1 MRAVVFRLSL
11 CGLVAAL
18 ALSGQQA
25 APVFRAGSKVVEVQ
39 VTVLD
44 KKGNAVTG
52 LSAADFTIQDGGKTR
67 PIAFFRFDGEPPSP
81 PTSTPAPSD
90 TADRPAVVSNRADR
104 AGESPL
110 NICALVLDTLN
121 TPAEQNVQVRAQMM
135 RYLKAL
141 APRTRV
147 AIFSMGQELRVLH
160 DFTDDPASLRAR
172 LEKVTLGIPADS
184 ATDFTGSI
192 IEAEQLVKVFD
203 DFPGIIGILQNSL
216 AAESMAN
223 SASRARRLE
232 RSLGAMEALGKHLAG
247 IPGRKNLVWIG
258 AGVSMFS
265 LETAKAPLYT
275 IRDDFE
281 SKVQATSRRLAQD
294 GVVLYIVD
302 SKGLRPPEDLQ
313 ANYIRPRS
321 AVDGNFERQSE
332 AEKNSAD
339 PLPAMRKMAGITG
352 GRYLF
357 NTNDLTLGFQQVAA
371 DLRGSYT
378 LGFYA
383 PEEPDDKWHKLKVQ
397 VKRSG
402 VDVRHR
408 DGYQFS
414 AGPPKTLAWTDET
427 WSAAFS
433 NPVGSSAIALA
444 AALEPAPG
452 GERRLKLTIGV
463 DGIEFRSERGNALA
477 DLQVAVGELDAQ
489 GLAGSPNAVKFSVN
503 VPASKWDET
512 ANTGISFER
521 QWTAG
526 PDATRIR
533 VVVLDVNTGQYGSVD
548 LKTR

>member
-1 MRAVVFRLSL
+1 
-11 CGLVAAL
+11 
-18 ALSGQQA
+18 
-25 APVFRAGSKVVEVQ
+25 
-39 VTVLD
+39 
-44 KKGNAVTG
+44 
-52 LSAADFTIQDGGKTR
+52 
-67 PIAFFRFDGEPPSP
+67 
-81 PTSTPAPSD
+81 
-90 TADRPAVVSNRADR
+90 
-104 AGESPL
+104 
-110 NICALVLDTLN
+110 
-121 TPAEQNVQVRAQMM
+121 MM

-147 AIFSMGQELRVLH
+147 AIFTMGQELRVLH

-184 ATDFTGSI
+184 ATDFTRSVDD
-192 IEAEQLVKVFD
+192 AEQLVALFRE
-203 DFPGIIGILQNSL
+203 FPGIIGILQNSL

-232 RSLGAMEALGKHLAG
+232 RSLGAMEALGKHLSG

-281 SKVQATSRRLAQD
+281 SKVQSTSRRLAQD

-302 SKGLRPPEDLQ
+302 SKGLKPPEDLQ
-313 ANYIRPRS
+313 ASYIRSRP
-321 AVDGNFERQSE
+321 ATETGNFDRQSD
-332 AEKNSAD
+332 AEKSSAD

-357 NTNDLTLGFQQVAA
+357 NTNDFTLGFQQVAA

-397 VKRSG
+397 VKRPG
-402 VDVRHR
+402 AEVRHR

-414 AGPPKTLAWTDET
+414 APPPQTLEWTAET

-433 NPVGSSAIALA
+433 NPVGSSAIALT
-444 AALEPAPG
+444 AALAPAAG
-452 GERRLKLTIGV
+452 GERRLNLTMGV
-463 DGIEFRSERGNALA
+463 DGIEFRSESGNALA
-477 DLQVAVGELDAQ
+477 DLQIAVGELGAD
-489 GLAGSPNAVKFSVN
+489 GLAGSPNAVKLSVN

-512 ANTGISFER
+512 AKTGISFER
-521 QWTAG
+521 QWKPS
-526 PDATRIR
+526 PDATRVR
-533 VVVLDVNTGQYGSVD
+533 VVVLDINTGRYGSVD
-548 LKTR
+548 LKLR